1 MESTRKRLRDYSRP
15 VAAVLL
21 LGLASGALWAQGFS
35 GGLRAASILPGPV
48 VKLQPGKTAEVS
60 VAIQIRPNYHIN
72 SNAPADEYL
81 IPTRLTWEPS
91 GLDWKKTD
99 YPEAETVS
107 YSFSDKPLSVYSNKI
122 VIVSHFAVPESVPAS
137 LKELKGKLR
146 YQACNNRA
154 CLPPK
159 TVEVSVPVLSR

>member
-1 MESTRKRLRDYSRP
+1 MRKRLRRYSKP
-15 VAAVLL
+15 LAVVLL
-21 LGLASGALWAQGFS
+21 VALASGALWAQGFS
-35 GGLRAASILPGPV
+35 GGLRAATVVPGAA
-48 VKLQPGKTAEVS
+48 VKLEPGKTAEVS

-81 IPTRLTWEPS
+81 IPTRLTWESS
-91 GLDWKKTD
+91 GLDWKKTE
-99 YPEAETVS
+99 YPEAETVN

-122 VIVSHFAVPESVPAS
+122 VIVSHFAVPEKVPAS
-137 LKELKGKLR
+137 LTELKGKLR

-159 TVEVSVPVLSR
+159 TADVTVRLSR

>member
-1 MESTRKRLRDYSRP
+1 MRRYSKP
-15 VAAVLL
+15 LAVVLL

-35 GGLRAASILPGPV
+35 GGLRAATVVPGAA

-72 SNAPADEYL
+72 SNAPTDEYL
-81 IPTRLTWEPS
+81 IPTKLTWGS
-91 GLDWKKTD
+91 SSLQLTKTE
-99 YPEAETVS
+99 YPEAETVN

-122 VIVSHFAVPESVPAS
+122 VIVSHFAVPEKMPAS
-137 LKELKGKLR
+137 LTELKGKLR

-159 TVEVSVPVLSR
+159 TANVTVRLSR